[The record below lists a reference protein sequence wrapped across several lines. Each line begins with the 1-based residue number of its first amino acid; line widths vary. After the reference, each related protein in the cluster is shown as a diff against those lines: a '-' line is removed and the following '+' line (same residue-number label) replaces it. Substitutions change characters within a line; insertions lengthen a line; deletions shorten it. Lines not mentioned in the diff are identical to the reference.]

1 VVFSHELG
9 HFFASKLVGV
19 KVERFSFG
27 LGPKLIGFTLGETQY
42 LLSAIPFGG
51 YVKLAGEEQWS
62 ARGAPHEFFSKP
74 PLTRGKIIL
83 AGPAFNLISAFLI
96 FWIVFTLGVPSNR
109 IDVMKQTPAW
119 EAGLLPGDRI
129 IEIGDEKI
137 PTWGKLMR
145 VISESAGERK
155 EFKILRGKVELL
167 REIKIE
173 ADKEYNVGYIRG
185 ILPYFTTEIGEIK
198 KGYPAQKCGL
208 RRGDIVKSINGV
220 KMKNWREIA
229 KLIHQNPGKKLK
241 ICVKRGDKEIEF
253 SVTPRLEKLG
263 DREVGLIGVVPKRD
277 IERFSPL
284 NSLWLAMQQ
293 AISLIQEV
301 FIVLGRLLTGG
312 VSLRTLAGP
321 LGIAHMAG
329 EVARVGFSTLLSFIA
344 FVSIN
349 LCILNLLP
357 IPLLDGGHLV
367 FLGIERLRG
376 KVLSQRTQEIAQRIG
391 AGILISLIILVT
403 FNDIMRILK
412 IVFR

>member
-1 VVFSHELG
+1 
-9 HFFASKLVGV
+9 
-19 KVERFSFG
+19 
-27 LGPKLIGFTLGETQY
+27 
-42 LLSAIPFGG
+42 
-51 YVKLAGEEQWS
+51 
-62 ARGAPHEFFSKP
+62 
-74 PLTRGKIIL
+74 
-83 AGPAFNLISAFLI
+83 
-96 FWIVFTLGVPSNR
+96 
-109 IDVMKQTPAW
+109 
-119 EAGLLPGDRI
+119 
-129 IEIGDEKI
+129 
-137 PTWGKLMR
+137 
-145 VISESAGERK
+145 
-155 EFKILRGKVELL
+155 
-167 REIKIE
+167 
-173 ADKEYNVGYIRG
+173 VGYIRG

-329 EVARVGFSTLLSFIA
+329 EVARVGFSNLLSFIA